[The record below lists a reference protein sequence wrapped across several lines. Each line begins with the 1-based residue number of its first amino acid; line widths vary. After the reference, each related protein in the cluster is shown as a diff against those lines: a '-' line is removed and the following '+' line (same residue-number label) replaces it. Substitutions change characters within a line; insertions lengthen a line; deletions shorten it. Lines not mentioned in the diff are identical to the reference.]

1 MKKRRILA
9 MALAVAMLSSSISF
23 NVYAD
28 DTAAADQ
35 EAVVTDE
42 VASPA
47 ANETSASGSN
57 GETPAEENGELS
69 AFARENW
76 IGGLYTNVDNS
87 GEWKASVFGSA
98 GGEDKVTGTNIYT
111 VDGEQIP
118 YFVAQED
125 GTDENKKVNLR
136 MGVINPDGTSD
147 AEQVGKL
154 STDVDGLVYYYT
166 ELDPSDN
173 FELSADIKIN
183 RLGTEVKDFKQA
195 AFGAMVRDFVIPM
208 ESAEFYEEY
217 ANKLAAAESLPLRQR
232 AAALAE
238 AAAMLEGKYD
248 ANVGTN
254 FAAVG
259 ALYMNDISTAVRA
272 FYRQDAVLSTA
283 SNDPKTAY
291 QGNDLPVAGDK
302 VHVTITKQGNLYK
315 TQYGDSDPVV
325 LDKVTLGDNGKLYAG
340 FFAVRSCDV
349 TVSNIK
355 LEKTKEVSDIKI
367 TSLPD
372 KVDYIV
378 GSAADTIDTTGLTAE
393 VTYSD
398 GSKETVGAD
407 KLVCTNPDLTT
418 VENGKVVTVNYGGKT
433 DTFTVNVDFNRVV
446 DMTLE
451 YAPVIVDYITGR
463 KFTSN
468 GLQIRA
474 TYKSGVSE
482 VLKANNY
489 TLKLDNT
496 TELTDAN
503 FYFTNDMVGTHT
515 VRADFKETATTL
527 ADGHYVEFN
536 INVTPASFD
545 SISVRSLPEK
555 GTESLPFD
563 LNEDKD
569 LDGLIING
577 NYTVDG
583 QTVRKALDENE
594 YTVTGLDVVDGKEV
608 FASEGWRTLTVTF
621 NADPSKTC
629 TFDVL
634 VRAKT
639 PVRAYIQNYPR
650 LTYFVGEEFDA
661 TGLDVYV
668 RYSNATFRQLDKSEY
683 SVDTSSF
690 DSSTAGASTSV
701 KVVAVMGDVTNEITL
716 PIKIRD
722 NTEKIWKA
730 TLMGASSLGV
740 SEKDPSSNITVYDE
754 NGDQSLYLTGDKGY
768 VLDEQPVGIMQNGK
782 MTNVS
787 KVNVT
792 SWDGAG
798 KYATDHD
805 GIAYYYT
812 RVNAKDNFEV
822 SADVT
827 VNRYIRDPAN
837 AADAKLIADKKAKM
851 QEIYNKQSYVDEATG
866 EIKQV
871 TDLMALDMVRS
882 GQEAFGIMA
891 RDVIPM
897 FLPVEK
903 GGNDNSITTDFNA
916 AEKDEYGEP
925 ISIFEAYKMQEAGKI
940 EAGIT
945 NEDVNIISF
954 SSNVVVAGGAT
965 QSTFPTDTTTSSF
978 KEKEVQNRIT
988 LSYRSGVRSID
999 GAGSNAKGGFK
1010 TSTSR
1015 LPVAGDKYNITLKK
1029 INYGY
1034 SLTTTDLTVDEEG
1047 NPSETYGE
1055 TQTVYCFEA
1064 REGLENL
1071 LVRQDSENVYVG
1083 FFACRFADIDV
1094 ENITLKETDAAND
1107 PIIRDDT
1114 EDIYSP
1120 KISVDSALYTSQQD
1134 YQLILKA
1141 SNPSGGLVTIK
1152 QNGNIIREDSAVA
1165 KKGTTFNVKLAPNQI
1180 NEFEFIYTPSKLDI
1194 CYSYDKVVSRVN
1206 ITHKNTAELS
1216 NIIYVSP
1223 EGKVSGLG
1231 TREDPMDLEAAI
1243 GVVKKGQTI
1252 VMLDGTYTP
1261 RETITISAT
1270 NSGNKANKKVLKAD
1284 EGANPVVDLQD
1295 KNAGFIISGNYWDF
1309 EGFTVMRSAGNNKPF
1324 HIGGDH
1330 NTVKNCTFHD
1340 NGDCG
1345 LQISR
1350 TDSSEAFEDWPTDN
1364 LVINCEAYNNCDPS
1378 KNNADGFAIKLTVGN
1393 GNVFEGCV
1401 SHHNLDDGWDLY
1413 TKLSTG
1419 AIGVVQVE
1427 NCASYRQGFQLLED
1441 GTDVDYRATS
1451 GGNGFKAGGE
1461 SIAVMHYF
1469 KDCISFNNKGNGYD
1483 SNSNQNGKLRNVIFY
1498 NNQYSN
1504 VALYSS
1510 KRSEYAYDLKGV
1522 VSYRDDKAVI
1532 TEATLADRVGTLT
1545 EFAHYS
1551 NGANDLKTETSNYFI
1566 WDTPTSPSESKQIAV
1581 SDINYKAQ
1589 TYKVETLASEKL
1601 DADNFFQSL
1610 NETDSLT
1617 EQGGSRYPRNAETGA
1632 FEYGP
1637 FLARKVAYVHDPAD
1651 AVTLPDNGSAS
1662 TPDTPDTPSTPDA
1675 TETTTTA
1682 SRGNSGGSTG
1692 GGGGGGGGTS
1702 SRLAQTTSAATETE
1716 TEKEEATE
1724 KTSSSVDDSTTTPV
1738 DNTNDSLFDDISSK
1752 PWAEEA
1758 VNALAGMGVIN
1769 GTGYRTFTPDAKCK
1783 RADFVIML
1791 VKLLGIEGTASDNFD
1806 DVDAGKYYA
1815 NYVGLAKEAGI
1826 VNGYGDGNFGPE
1838 NFCTRE
1844 ELMVMVANAISASGV
1859 DTSADESAL
1868 DKFADAD
1875 SIAAWAKPYVAFL
1888 AANSVVNGANGN
1900 INPKND
1906 ITRAEVAVIMYNV
1919 KNAFDF
1925 GAEEEAPVEVVEEVS
1940 EETSEETS
1948 EAAEGEAVEETTETV
1963 EETTETVE
1971 ETTKAK

>member
-1 MKKRRILA
+1 MKKRRIIAAVLA
-9 MALAVAMLSSSISF
+9 AAMLSSSVSF
-23 NVYAD
+23 NVFAE
-28 DTAAADQ
+28 DTAAADLD
-35 EAVVTDE
+35 AAVTDE
-42 VASPA
+42 VVSPA
-47 ANETSASGSN
+47 ANSSSSGSSD
-57 GETPAEENGELS
+57 ETPAEEDGSLS
-69 AFARENW
+69 VYTEANW
-76 IGGLYTNVDNS
+76 VGGLYTNVDNT
-87 GEWKASVFGSA
+87 GEWKASVFGDC
-98 GGEDKVTGTNIYT
+98 GGDDKVTGSNIFT
-111 VDGEQIP
+111 ANGEKIP
-118 YFVAQED
+118 YFVAVED
-125 GTDENKKVNLR
+125 GEGESKSVNLR
-136 MGVINPDGTSD
+136 MGIINPDGTSD
-147 AEQVGKL
+147 AEQVGKM
-154 STDVDGLVYYYT
+154 STGTDGLVYYYT

-173 FELSADIKIN
+173 FELSADVKIN
-183 RLGTEVKDFKQA
+183 ALGTQVKDFKQA
-195 AFGAMVRDFVIPM
+195 SFGAMVRDEIIPM
-208 ESAEFYEEY
+208 ESAEFYAQYVALVQE
-217 ANKLAAAESLPLRQR
+217 AASLPRSEKERKDELNAQ
-232 AAALAE
+232 
-238 AAAMLEGKYD
+238 AAAMLEGKYKQMSS
-248 ANVGTN
+248 N

-259 ALYMNDISTAVRA
+259 ALYMNDIATAVRA
-272 FYRQDAVLSTA
+272 IYRQDTIINTA
-283 SNDPKTAY
+283 SSDPMTAY
-291 QGNDLPVAGDK
+291 QGDDLPAIDDEI
-302 VHVTITKQGNLYK
+302 HISITKQGNFFK
-315 TQYGDSDPVV
+315 TQYGSSAPVV
-325 LDKVTLGDNGKLYAG
+325 IDKVTVGENGKLYAG
-340 FFAVRSCDV
+340 FYTVRSCDV

-355 LEKTKEVSDIKI
+355 LEKVEKEVSSLKIK
-367 TSLPD
+367 TLPD
-372 KVDYIV
+372 KINYIV
-378 GSAADTIDTTGLTAE
+378 GNGSESIDTTGLTAE
-393 VTYSD
+393 VTYTD
-398 GSKETVGAD
+398 GTSEVLD
-407 KLVCTNPDLTT
+407 SEKLVCSNPDLTT
-418 VENGKVVTVNYGGKT
+418 VGDGKEVVVNYGGKT
-433 DTFTVNVDFNRVV
+433 DTFTVNVDYNRVI
-446 DMTLE
+446 DMQLE
-451 YAPVIVDYITGR
+451 YAPVIVDYIAGR
-463 KFTSN
+463 KFSSN

-482 VLKANNY
+482 VLASNNY
-489 TLKLDNT
+489 TLTMDGT
-496 TELTDAN
+496 TEIGDEN
-503 FYFTNDMVGTHT
+503 FYFTDAMVGKHT
-515 VRADFKETATTL
+515 IRADFKETETIL
-527 ADGHYVEFN
+527 ADGHYVEFD
-536 INVTPASFD
+536 INVDPASFD

-555 GTESLPFD
+555 GTEELPFD
-563 LNEDKD
+563 LNEEKD

-583 QTVRKALDENE
+583 QQVRKALDENE
-594 YTVTGLDVVDGKEV
+594 YTVTGFDIVDGKEV
-608 FASEGWRTLTVTF
+608 FASEGVRTLTVTF
-621 NADPSKTC
+621 DADPSKTC

-634 VRAKT
+634 VKAKT
-639 PVRAYIQNYPR
+639 PIKAYVQNYPR
-650 LTYFVGEEFDA
+650 LTYFVGEQFDE
-661 TGLDVYV
+661 TGMEVYV
-668 RYSNATFRQLDKSEY
+668 RYSNATFRPLEKDEY
-683 SVDTSSF
+683 TVDTSSF
-690 DSSTAGASTSV
+690 DSSVAGASTSV
-701 KVVAVMGDVTNEITL
+701 KIIADLNGTVSEITL

-722 NTEKIWKA
+722 NEKKIWKA

-740 SEKDPSSNITVYDE
+740 SEKDASSNITVYDK

-768 VLDEQPVGIMQNGK
+768 VLNEQPVGIMEGGQ
-782 MTNVS
+782 MSNVS
-787 KVNVT
+787 KIKVT

-812 RVNAKDNFEV
+812 RVNANDNFEV
-822 SADVT
+822 SADIT

-851 QEIYNKQSYVDEATG
+851 QEIYNKQSYIDEETG

-891 RDVIPM
+891 RDVIPL
-897 FLPVEK
+897 FLPVEE
-903 GGNDNSITTDFNA
+903 GGNDNSITTDF
-916 AEKDEYGEP
+916 EKAHKDDYGEP
-925 ISIFEAYKMQEAGKI
+925 ISIFEAYKMQEAGLLQ
-940 EAGIT
+940 AGIT

-954 SSNVVVAGGAT
+954 SSNVIVAGGAT

-988 LSYRSGVRSID
+988 LSYRSGVRNID

-1015 LPVAGDKYNITLKK
+1015 LPVAGDKYHVTLKK

-1034 SLTTTDLTVDEEG
+1034 SLTTTDLTEG
-1047 NPSETYGE
+1047 ADTYGQ
-1055 TQTVYCFEA
+1055 TNTVYCFDA
-1064 REGLENL
+1064 REDIENL
-1071 LVRQDSENVYVG
+1071 LVRQDKDNIYVG

-1094 ENITLKETDAAND
+1094 ENISLKETDAAND
-1107 PIIRDDT
+1107 PIIKDT
-1114 EDIYSP
+1114 EEDIYSP
-1120 KISVDSALYTSQQD
+1120 KLSVASATYTTSKD

-1152 QNGNIIREDSAVA
+1152 QNGTVIKEDSNVS
-1165 KKGTTFNVKLAPNQI
+1165 KKGTTFNVTLAPNQI
-1180 NEFEFIYTPSKLDI
+1180 NEFEFVYTPSKLDI
-1194 CYSYDKVVSRVN
+1194 CYSYDKVVSRIN

-1223 EGKVSGLG
+1223 DGKISGLG

-1243 GVVKKGQTI
+1243 GVLKKGQTI

-1261 RETITISAT
+1261 RDTITIEKA
-1270 NSGNKANKKVLKAD
+1270 NSGNKANKKALIAD

-1324 HIGGDH
+1324 HIGGNH

-1350 TDSSEAFEDWPTDN
+1350 TDSSDSFEEWPSDN
-1364 LVINCEAYNNCDPS
+1364 LVLNCEAYNNCDPS

-1427 NCASYRQGFQLLED
+1427 NCASYRQGFKLNED

-1532 TEATLADRVGTLT
+1532 TKATLPDRVGTLT

-1551 NGANDLKTETSNYFI
+1551 NGANDLKSETSNYFI
-1566 WDTPTSPSESKQIAV
+1566 WDTPTTPSESRQVKV
-1581 SDINYKAQ
+1581 SNIDYKAQ
-1589 TYKVETLASEKL
+1589 TYDIETLSSEKL
-1601 DADNFFQSL
+1601 DADNFFESL
-1610 NETDSLT
+1610 NEGDSLT

-1632 FEYGP
+1632 FEFGP
-1637 FLARKVAYVHDPAD
+1637 FLARKVAYVHDAAD
-1651 AVTLPDNGSAS
+1651 AVTLPDNGSRNT
-1662 TPDTPDTPSTPDA
+1662 TPDNPDNPDNPDV
-1675 TETTTTA
+1675 TETTTA
-1682 SRGNSGGSTG
+1682 SSGSNKGGSTG
-1692 GGGGGGGGTS
+1692 GGGGGGGGGGTS
-1702 SRLAQTTSAATETE
+1702 SRIAQTTNAATET
-1716 TEKEEATE
+1716 EEATE
-1724 KTSSSVDDSTTTPV
+1724 KTTSDTEDITETTPEV
-1738 DNTNDSLFDDISSK
+1738 NENEGMFDDISDK

-1758 VNALAGMGVIN
+1758 INALANMGVIN
-1769 GTGYRTFTPDAKCK
+1769 GTGYRTFSPDAKCK

-1791 VKLLGIEGTASDNFD
+1791 VKLLGIEGTAKDNFD
-1806 DVDAGKYYA
+1806 DVSADKYYA

-1838 NFCTRE
+1838 KFCTRE
-1844 ELMVMVANAISASGV
+1844 ELMVMVANAIAATGI
-1859 DTSADESAL
+1859 DNAADVTVL
-1868 DKFADAD
+1868 DKFNDAGNIAD
-1875 SIAAWAKPYVAFL
+1875 WAKPYVAFL
-1888 AANSVVNGANGN
+1888 VDNGVVNGANGN
-1900 INPKND
+1900 IDPKND

-1919 KNAFDF
+1919 KNAFGF
-1925 GAEEEAPVEVVEEVS
+1925 GAEEEPEVVEEVS
-1940 EETSEETS
+1940 EETSEEAS
-1948 EAAEGEAVEETTETV
+1948 EAAEGETVEETTV
-1963 EETTETVE
+1963 EETTE
-1971 ETTKAK
+1971 AK